1 MGETRGLK
9 PFRRRWDENKWKRRR
24 GSLVEVVDTEFKG
37 GGVYEKGCRE
47 VAKREHEKLFGM
59 VATIP

>member
-37 GGVYEKGCRE
+37 GGVYE
-47 VAKREHEKLFGM
+47 REHEKLFGM